1 MKTVYVRIADLA
13 ALQGDG
19 VLVTVGLGSCVGVA
33 LYDPKNK
40 VAGLAHILLD
50 NSERYIKPS
59 ANHFNP
65 AKFADTA
72 IPALIKTMEGLGA
85 RRRNLV
91 AHIAGGSSLF
101 NFKFDGA
108 GIGQK
113 NLAVVRARLDELS
126 IPIQSENSG
135 GNYGRTMKFYAST
148 GKVEISTVSKG
159 EKKSVTVPTNP
170 AL

>member
-1 MKTVYVRIADLA
+1 L
-13 ALQGDG
+13 
-19 VLVTVGLGSCVGVA
+19 
-33 LYDPKNK
+33 
-40 VAGLAHILLD
+40 HILLEAAACLIS
-50 NSERYIKPS
+50 NLTERV
-59 ANHFNP
+59 F
-65 AKFADTA
+65 
-72 IPALIKTMEGLGA
+72 
-85 RRRNLV
+85 
-91 AHIAGGSSLF
+91 
-101 NFKFDGA
+101 
-108 GIGQK
+108 GQK

>member
-1 MKTVYVRIADLA
+1 
-13 ALQGDG
+13 
-19 VLVTVGLGSCVGVA
+19 
-33 LYDPKNK
+33 
-40 VAGLAHILLD
+40 
-50 NSERYIKPS
+50 
-59 ANHFNP
+59 
-65 AKFADTA
+65 
-72 IPALIKTMEGLGA
+72 MEGLGA